1 MRTVLGL
8 SVTANGVGWVLVDAT
23 VPTGRP
29 IDDDRFTVRR
39 PEDLVPRCLAAVR
52 GAAGIGAAAGYRLG
66 AVGVCWSAD
75 LEARSSDLLVAL
87 RDAGWAD
94 VRPVRQIRPPV
105 SDLDERVGADAAA
118 ESIAQVT
125 TELLGAAVDTDTA
138 DCADCAG
145 RISDCDP
152 EVMQAPAYQ
161 AAHLV
166 LTNAVPTQTGA
177 EQPVRGTRLRAQLG
191 GRLLSL
197 AGAAAVTAVIAL
209 FAVGS
214 QFGGS
219 QVPESATLA
228 NRATVSTPQTSPIL
242 PVQPM
247 AAPAAVVPSVPSV
260 APVPAPVASVVVDTM
275 PSTDWAPPAVE
286 YAVPA
291 PTAVMPE
298 PVSHLGDPAGV
309 DGVPVAAPGPEP
321 AVPEPDASTFV
332 MPAAPVPSG
341 VPVPAP
347 GALPGPAPVDT
358 VAQQPLVAEPVPPM
372 APPPPAQTQPA
383 PAQSVD
389 PILGALP

>member
-1 MRTVLGL
+1 MT
-8 SVTANGVGWVLVDAT
+8 TNGVGWVLVDAT

-29 IDDDRFTVRR
+29 IDDDRFVVRQ

-52 GAAGIGAAAGYRLG
+52 GAAGIAAAAGYRVG

-75 LEARSSDLLVAL
+75 LEDRSGDLLAAL
-87 RDAGWAD
+87 RDAGWSD
-94 VRPVRQIRPPV
+94 VRPVRQITPAV
-105 SDLDERVGADAAA
+105 SELDELTELDAAEVA
-118 ESIAQVT
+118 ED
-125 TELLGAAVDTDTA
+125 LFAAALEGDLF

-152 EVMQAPAYQ
+152 EVMHGPAYQ

-166 LTNAVPTQTGA
+166 LTNAVPTQTGPRQA
-177 EQPVRGTRLRAQLG
+177 ERSTRLRAQLG

-219 QVPESATLA
+219 EVPESATLA
-228 NRATVSTPQTSPIL
+228 NRATVSTPQTSPIVPAQ
-242 PVQPM
+242 PVVAE
-247 AAPAAVVPSVPSV
+247 AAPAAVVPSAPSV
-260 APVPAPVASVVVDTM
+260 APVPVPAASDIVDTI
-275 PSTDWAPPAVE
+275 PSAEWVPPAVH

-291 PTAVMPE
+291 PPEPAVLPE
-298 PVSHLGDPAGV
+298 PVSHLGDLVA
-309 DGVPVAAPGPEP
+309 PVAAPGPEAAAP
-321 AVPEPDASTFV
+321 VPDASLLTV
-332 MPAAPVPSG
+332 PAAPVPAG

-347 GALPGPAPVDT
+347 GALPGPATAD
-358 VAQQPLVAEPVPPM
+358 VALPPAPAEPMPPAPWSPPPAPPVPP
-372 APPPPAQTQPA
+372 
-383 PAQSVD
+383 QSVD

>member
-8 SVTANGVGWVLVDAT
+8 SLTTNGVGWVLVDAT

-29 IDDDRFTVRR
+29 IDDDRFAVRR
-39 PEDLVPRCLAAVR
+39 PEDMLPRCLAAVR
-52 GAAGIGAAAGYRLG
+52 GAAGIAAAAGYQVG

-75 LEARSSDLLVAL
+75 LEERSTDLLAAL
-87 RDAGWAD
+87 RDAGWSD
-94 VRPVRQIRPPV
+94 VRPVRQVTPGVSELDQRPESEAGTQVPT
-105 SDLDERVGADAAA
+105 DLF
-118 ESIAQVT
+118 
-125 TELLGAAVDTDTA
+125 GAALEVDFP

-152 EVMQAPAYQ
+152 EVVQTPAYQ

-166 LTNAVPTQTGA
+166 LTNAVPHQTGTQHS
-177 EQPVRGTRLRAQLG
+177 EHRIRLRAQLG

-219 QVPESATLA
+219 EVPESATLA
-228 NRATVSTPQTSPIL
+228 NRATVSTPQTSPIVPAR
-242 PVQPM
+242 PVV
-247 AAPAAVVPSVPSV
+247 AESAPAAVLPTVPSV
-260 APVPAPVASVVVDTM
+260 APVATPAASDIVDTI
-275 PSTDWAPPAVE
+275 PSTEWVPPAVQ

-291 PTAVMPE
+291 PAEPAVMPE
-298 PVSHLGDPAGV
+298 PVSHLGDPVA
-309 DGVPVAAPGPEP
+309 PVAAPGPEAAAP
-321 AVPEPDASTFV
+321 APDASMLTV
-332 MPAAPVPSG
+332 PAAPVPTG

-347 GALPGPAPVDT
+347 GALPGPAPVE
-358 VAQQPLVAEPVPPM
+358 VAPQPMPAELLP
-372 APPPPAQTQPA
+372 PPPPAAPPV

>member
-1 MRTVLGL
+1 MT
-8 SVTANGVGWVLVDAT
+8 TNGVGWVLVDAT

-29 IDDDRFTVRR
+29 IDDDRFVVRR

-52 GAAGIGAAAGYRLG
+52 GAAGIAAAAGYRVG

-75 LEARSSDLLVAL
+75 LEDRSTDLLAAL
-87 RDAGWAD
+87 RDAGWTD
-94 VRPVRQIRPPV
+94 IRPVRQITPAV
-105 SDLDERVGADAAA
+105 SELDEPAESDAAA
-118 ESIAQVT
+118 EV
-125 TELLGAAVDTDTA
+125 AADLFAAAHEADLA

-152 EVMQAPAYQ
+152 EVMQGPAYQ

-166 LTNAVPTQTGA
+166 LTNAVPTQTGPQ
-177 EQPVRGTRLRAQLG
+177 QPERSTRLRAQLG

-219 QVPESATLA
+219 EIPESATLA
-228 NRATVSTPQTSPIL
+228 NRATVSTPQTSPIVPAQ
-242 PVQPM
+242 PVVAE
-247 AAPAAVVPSVPSV
+247 AAPAAVVPSAPAV
-260 APVPAPVASVVVDTM
+260 APVPVPAASDIVDTI
-275 PSTDWAPPAVE
+275 PSAEWVPPAVQ

-291 PTAVMPE
+291 PAEPVVMPE
-298 PVSHLGDPAGV
+298 PVSHLGDPVA
-309 DGVPVAAPGPEP
+309 PVGAPGPEAAAP
-321 AVPEPDASTFV
+321 VPDASLLTV
-332 MPAAPVPSG
+332 PAAPVPAG

-347 GALPGPAPVDT
+347 GALPGPAPAD
-358 VAQQPLVAEPVPPM
+358 VALPPAPAEPLPP
-372 APPPPAQTQPA
+372 APGSPPPALPA
-383 PAQSVD
+383 PPQSVD

>member
-8 SVTANGVGWVLVDAT
+8 SVTTNGVGWVLVDAT

-29 IDDDRFTVRR
+29 IDDDRFVVRQ

-52 GAAGIGAAAGYRLG
+52 GAAGIAAAAGYRVG

-75 LEARSSDLLVAL
+75 LEDRSADLLAAL
-87 RDAGWAD
+87 RDAGWSD
-94 VRPVRQIRPPV
+94 VRPVRQITPAV
-105 SDLDERVGADAAA
+105 SELDELTESDAAEVA
-118 ESIAQVT
+118 ED
-125 TELLGAAVDTDTA
+125 LFAAALEGDLV

-152 EVMQAPAYQ
+152 EVMQGPAYQ

-166 LTNAVPTQTGA
+166 LTNAVPTQTGPQQA
-177 EQPVRGTRLRAQLG
+177 ERSTRLRAQLG

-219 QVPESATLA
+219 EVPESATLA
-228 NRATVSTPQTSPIL
+228 NRATVSTPQTSPIV
-242 PVQPM
+242 PVQPVVAE
-247 AAPAAVVPSVPSV
+247 AAPAAVVPSAPSM
-260 APVPAPVASVVVDTM
+260 APVPVPAAGDIVDTI
-275 PSTDWAPPAVE
+275 PSTEWVPPAVQ

-291 PTAVMPE
+291 PPEPVVLPE
-298 PVSHLGDPAGV
+298 PVSHLGDPVA
-309 DGVPVAAPGPEP
+309 PVAAPGPEAGLP
-321 AVPEPDASTFV
+321 APDASVLTV
-332 MPAAPVPSG
+332 PDAPVPAG

-347 GALPGPAPVDT
+347 GALPGPAPAD
-358 VAQQPLVAEPVPPM
+358 VALPPAPGEPLPA
-372 APPPPAQTQPA
+372 APGSPPPALSA
-383 PAQSVD
+383 PPQSVD
-389 PILGALP
+389 PILGASP